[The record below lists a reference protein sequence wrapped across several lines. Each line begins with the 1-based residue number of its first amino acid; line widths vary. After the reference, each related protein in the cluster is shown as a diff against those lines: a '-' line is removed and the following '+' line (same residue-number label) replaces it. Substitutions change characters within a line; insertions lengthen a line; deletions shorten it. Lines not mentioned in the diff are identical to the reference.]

1 MLGCGP
7 YANGHSPFEIFFFSS
22 FELPLSFLFLGNSV
36 E

>member
-1 MLGCGP
+1 MLDRSP

-22 FELPLSFLFLGNSV
+22 FGLPFFSLVLGNSV